1 MSSGFQ
7 RSGKMAVTSFSL
19 ASDFTRL
26 PLQRGPLEVGSD
38 PFAWIFIKVPMQI
51 ASISSSTGPL
61 LSVTHTHASA
71 VGNAENSCLK
81 GQRLPRR
88 TGQAS
93 CQLLPP
99 ALLLTIWVL
108 ASGSC
113 EDRPAVFSLD
123 AVRGYFRGSLYFGAF
138 PSSDILNVQIQIP
151 VRSEQESWN
160 TPRSVCPL
168 GKSCRGGR
176 SNQGQGMSRL
186 LVLNSPLGER
196 NHPDTWASLLP
207 LAYLL
212 VDLAK
217 VIVKS

>member
-1 MSSGFQ
+1 
-7 RSGKMAVTSFSL
+7 
-19 ASDFTRL
+19 
-26 PLQRGPLEVGSD
+26 
-38 PFAWIFIKVPMQI
+38 MQI

-176 SNQGQGMSRL
+176 SNQGRGMSRL

-217 VIVKS
+217 VIMKS

>member
-113 EDRPAVFSLD
+113 ED
-123 AVRGYFRGSLYFGAF
+123 
-138 PSSDILNVQIQIP
+138 
-151 VRSEQESWN
+151 
-160 TPRSVCPL
+160 
-168 GKSCRGGR
+168 
-176 SNQGQGMSRL
+176 L
-186 LVLNSPLGER
+186 LSSPLMLCGDISEAVCTLGLFPPR
-196 NHPDTWASLLP
+196 TSLTYRFR
-207 LAYLL
+207 YLL
-212 VDLAK
+212 GQNRSHGICHGQFAL
-217 VIVKS
+217 

>member
-1 MSSGFQ
+1 
-7 RSGKMAVTSFSL
+7 
-19 ASDFTRL
+19 
-26 PLQRGPLEVGSD
+26 
-38 PFAWIFIKVPMQI
+38 MQI

-168 GKSCRGGR
+168 GKSCRGGVDQIR
-176 SNQGQGMSRL
+176 VGGCPDFLFSIPLWGKETILTLGLHYCRL
-186 LVLNSPLGER
+186 PTCWWIWQR
-196 NHPDTWASLLP
+196 
-207 LAYLL
+207 
-212 VDLAK
+212 
-217 VIVKS
+217 